1 MAAGGSGTRG
11 REETWATRAQ
21 NGAGGDGTGRSSG
34 DSEEERAGGRR
45 SHRHGRVSSLVLC
58 ACLSAAVG
66 FREDRGVVFRIRGEW
81 TGLRIGS
88 SSPVFAPRELLDWST
103 GGWLIGWIPGSWIL
117 KRLPS
122 GIRLRIGPLAEFG
135 NHRSQMS
142 ALCLKIVLLT
152 ANFSD
157 LR

>member
-1 MAAGGSGTRG
+1 MAALG
-11 REETWATRAQ
+11 Q
-21 NGAGGDGTGRSSG
+21 NGVGRDGTGRSGG
-34 DSEEERAGGRR
+34 DPEEERAGGRR

-58 ACLSAAVG
+58 ACLAAAAAGG
-66 FREDRGVVFRIRGEW
+66 FREDRGVVFRIRGEG

-88 SSPVFAPRELLDWST
+88 SSPVSAPRELLDWST

-135 NHRSQMS
+135 NNRSQMS

-152 ANFSD
+152 ATSVI
-157 LR
+157 